1 MVRSYSSFPLIKKD
15 VPGVLLCLSFLL
27 KPFYLLP
34 SGSFQLG
41 DFCLVA
47 ALIGMMLREKA
58 DFRIERIDLILA
70 LFVVCVIVINSIYCA
85 IYGTSDFV
93 LQTVYYIFNLFA
105 VLLFRKEMQHL
116 DFMRAFTG
124 VLRLNLIL
132 QALIFILHLGR
143 WYGGMAGEGTRYMGT
158 FNDPNQLS
166 FFIFCC
172 YVFIQISHQKLDTK
186 AYFIDD
192 LLAFFV
198 IFQTASTGM
207 LLGFFL
213 VFIPKVVAV
222 IVSFFKKAKVGKPA
236 LAVFTISVA
245 IILVGVQFAPI
256 GDDSNSGFVVERA
269 QQKITKVIGAKNG
282 STDFQNSIIA
292 DRQLDKLILYPE
304 KMLYGAGQGD
314 FYRFDKAVSANEI
327 HSSFPG
333 MLFYYGIGP
342 FLVLLYWVYRNFAEG
357 QNSPYVLLCYLAY
370 FAETFTLTNQRQP
383 LFWMIIVL
391 ASLCISKA
399 GGSERASSDKA
410 ADQPLTVSSK

>member
-1 MVRSYSSFPLIKKD
+1 
-15 VPGVLLCLSFLL
+15 
-27 KPFYLLP
+27 
-34 SGSFQLG
+34 
-41 DFCLVA
+41 
-47 ALIGMMLREKA
+47 
-58 DFRIERIDLILA
+58 
-70 LFVVCVIVINSIYCA
+70 
-85 IYGTSDFV
+85 
-93 LQTVYYIFNLFA
+93 
-105 VLLFRKEMQHL
+105 MQ
-116 DFMRAFTG
+116 
-124 VLRLNLIL
+124 
-132 QALIFILHLGR
+132 
-143 WYGGMAGEGTRYMGT
+143 
-158 FNDPNQLS
+158 
-166 FFIFCC
+166 
-172 YVFIQISHQKLDTK
+172 
-186 AYFIDD
+186 
-192 LLAFFV
+192 
-198 IFQTASTGM
+198 
-207 LLGFFL
+207 
-213 VFIPKVVAV
+213 
-222 IVSFFKKAKVGKPA
+222 
-236 LAVFTISVA
+236 
-245 IILVGVQFAPI
+245 
-256 GDDSNSGFVVERA
+256 
-269 QQKITKVIGAKNG
+269 KNG